1 MCWYAASNVL
11 VRVIESGGDGWQCR
25 TSIVAHST
33 KHSNNGFANGG
44 VGAEVSESQH
54 DELWFEVEVD
64 EVFEGGGAS
73 GGVCQTEDEC
83 WHGGPV

>member
-1 MCWYAASNVL
+1 
-11 VRVIESGGDGWQCR
+11 
-25 TSIVAHST
+25 
-33 KHSNNGFANGG
+33 
-44 VGAEVSESQH
+44 
-54 DELWFEVEVD
+54 LWFEVEVD